1 MVQTCFS
8 LENYSSNPSN
18 SSFVK
23 IASVIFGRIFLL
35 NKKTEHWQSRKHS
48 FYFNFFYSVFAK
60 NKREKE
66 VCYLSRMTAKG
77 AMAIVAAACR
87 YTTRT

>member
-35 NKKTEHWQSRKHS
+35 NKKTEHWQSENIHFIS
-48 FYFNFFYSVFAK
+48 NFCSVFVK

-66 VCYLSRMTAKG
+66 VCYWSRMTAKG

>member
-35 NKKTEHWQSRKHS
+35 NKKAEHWQSENIHFIS
-48 FYFNFFYSVFAK
+48 NFYSVFAK
-60 NKREKE
+60 NNREKE